1 MLAKEKKI
9 DFPLEEFAPSDA
21 RNTIFLVWS
30 INVYVTNNKL
40 SKGKRFVS
48 RGTYAQQT
56 GSEDEDVL

>member
-1 MLAKEKKI
+1 LLAKEKKI

-48 RGTYAQQT
+48 
-56 GSEDEDVL
+56 